1 MIKIEHRIIYLYDEF
16 THGTMARRI
25 FLRKLAKLAG
35 GAAAAAMVLPLLE
48 GPAGAAGEKQ
58 KKRWSHVS
66 RDKVVEEWQE
76 YAGASGPIKVFTAH
90 VGGETRP
97 ALVVIH
103 QNKGLTAH
111 IREIARRFAA
121 EGFFALAPDA
131 LSPLGGAP
139 EDHDK
144 GRDMMRSLDRAS
156 TTGDF
161 LAAVEWA
168 KGHRY
173 GTGKVGAV
181 GFCWGGSMVGRLAVG
196 SQTLDAG
203 VVYYGGPPPADEVKN
218 IGARLM
224 LHYAGLDKR
233 IGARVPA
240 FEAALKAA
248 GTDYQLFTY
257 EGAHHAFNDDS
268 REARYNEAAA
278 KLAWRRTVDFFWDS
292 LG

>member
-1 MIKIEHRIIYLYDEF
+1 M
-16 THGTMARRI
+16 
-25 FLRKLAKLAG
+25 
-35 GAAAAAMVLPLLE
+35 
-48 GPAGAAGEKQ
+48 
-58 KKRWSHVS
+58 
-66 RDKVVEEWQE
+66 
-76 YAGASGPIKVFTAH
+76 
-90 VGGETRP
+90 
-97 ALVVIH
+97 VIH

-111 IREIARRFAA
+111 IREVARRFAN

-144 GRDMMRSLDRAS
+144 GRDMMRTLDRE
-156 TTGDF
+156 TTTKDF
-161 LAAVEWA
+161 LAAVDWA
-168 KGHRY
+168 KDHRY

-203 VVYYGGPPPADEVKN
+203 VVYYGGPPPADEAAN
-218 IGARLM
+218 IKARLM

-233 IGARVPA
+233 IGARLPA

-257 EGAHHAFNDDS
+257 DGAHHGFNDDS
-268 REARYNEAAA
+268 REARYHEEAA
-278 KLAWRRTVDFFWDS
+278 KLAWTRTVDFFWQS
-292 LG
+292 LEG

>member
-1 MIKIEHRIIYLYDEF
+1 MSKIERRIIYLYDEF
-16 THGTMARRI
+16 THGTMARRE
-25 FLRKLAKLAG
+25 FLGKLAKLAG
-35 GAAAAAMVLPLLE
+35 NAAAAAIILPMLE
-48 GPAGAAGEKQ
+48 GPTGAAGEKQ
-58 KKRWSHVS
+58 KKPWSHLS
-66 RDKVVEEWQE
+66 QDKVVEEWQE
-76 YAGASGPIKVFTAH
+76 YEGLSGPMKVFTAQ

-97 ALVVIH
+97 AVVVIH

-111 IREIARRFAA
+111 IREVTRRFAA

-139 EDHDK
+139 DDHDK
-144 GRDMMRSLDRAS
+144 GRDMMRSLDAAT

-161 LAAVEWA
+161 LAAVDWA
-168 KGHRY
+168 KGHPY
-173 GTGKVGAV
+173 GNGKVGAV

-196 SQTLDAG
+196 SRTLDAG

-218 IGARLM
+218 IRARLM
-224 LHYAGLDKR
+224 LHYAGLDER
-233 IGARVPA
+233 IGARLPA
-240 FEAALKAA
+240 FEAALKTA

-257 EGAHHAFNDDS
+257 AGAHHAFNDDS

-278 KLAWRRTVDFFWDS
+278 KLAWRRTVDFFWNS